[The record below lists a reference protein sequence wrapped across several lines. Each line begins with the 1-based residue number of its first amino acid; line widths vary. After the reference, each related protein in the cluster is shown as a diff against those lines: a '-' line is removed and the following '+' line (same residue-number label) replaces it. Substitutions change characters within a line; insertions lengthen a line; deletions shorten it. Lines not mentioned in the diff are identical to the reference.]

1 MLTGLNLWA
10 CERQGPPDLFGN
22 LHYNNHTISTHFSLS
37 PQCRRFNTSLCDV
50 SDLQEKMLKWCH
62 VWKPCSSFMSHLF
75 EYSQI
80 KPELILQTFL
90 HSPLHF
96 LGLSASSQ
104 CGYYE
109 RSRNPSYCKP
119 ANTVTLYSIQAQHTS
134 SYLEER
140 NRSAGSASEPA
151 HLHPWNASSCAPS
164 SQIGCRWHHRGQQ
177 SSIWASPGALECQL
191 ARYVS
196 PVFQICLVAWLQLK
210 VVKNDAHKMSSY

>member
-1 MLTGLNLWA
+1 MLCL
-10 CERQGPPDLFGN
+10 EDLFK
-22 LHYNNHTISTHFSLS
+22 LYESFIWIFSNKTWVNFANFP
-37 PQCRRFNTSLCDV
+37 PQPPPLPWYFSFQSMWILWEVQKSL
-50 SDLQEKMLKWCH
+50 L
-62 VWKPCSSFMSHLF
+62 
-75 EYSQI
+75 
-80 KPELILQTFL
+80 LQTRKQLLFTA
-90 HSPLHF
+90 SR
-96 LGLSASSQ
+96 LSTTAIS
-104 CGYYE
+104 
-109 RSRNPSYCKP
+109 
-119 ANTVTLYSIQAQHTS
+119 HTS

>member
-1 MLTGLNLWA
+1 
-10 CERQGPPDLFGN
+10 
-22 LHYNNHTISTHFSLS
+22 
-37 PQCRRFNTSLCDV
+37 
-50 SDLQEKMLKWCH
+50 
-62 VWKPCSSFMSHLF
+62 MSHLF

-80 KPELILQTFL
+80 KPELILQTFF

-109 RSRNPSYCKP
+109 RSRNPST
-119 ANTVTLYSIQAQHTS
+119 ANPQTQLLFTASRLSTTAISHTS